1 MASLLNPYLAF
12 DGQANEAME
21 FYKDV
26 FGGELNVHRF
36 GDSGPQE
43 GVNPDGVMHAQLQ
56 TKAGF
61 TLMASDMPPGMPL
74 QAGNN
79 MSISLS
85 GEDEAELRGYWD
97 ALSGSGT
104 ETVPLE
110 KQVWGDTFG
119 MCVDKFGVAWMVNI
133 VQSQA

>member
-1 MASLLNPYLAF
+1 
-12 DGQANEAME
+12 
-21 FYKDV
+21 
-26 FGGELNVHRF
+26 
-36 GDSGPQE
+36 
-43 GVNPDGVMHAQLQ
+43 
-56 TKAGF
+56 
-61 TLMASDMPPGMPL
+61 MPL